1 LAGALC
7 AALLGPLLVTVVGTG
22 APTAQAAGPIF
33 GTPEP
38 QDVFPPGPGT
48 DARLVTRPND
58 VQTFYAYT
66 APGEELQALF
76 DKFGNTNRVI
86 DIVVTSPSGAVFTQ
100 PVPTVGNGQWG
111 FERGDLPSEEGIW
124 QIELVPAGR
133 LSSDSTQMRSYNA
146 VFAADGSEKPGRVWT
161 ERLALFQPGAPRD
174 LQLYFMSSLGY
185 VYDTQYFDYVGIN
198 STISADSV
206 GNVELNPDGS
216 LNCSTS
222 AYQSFV
228 LPTNTLDA
236 AEIGNGSVAM
246 AAGRCGGSYRVF
258 FSEPFADDPAGAIP
272 EATENPGESPTDWVR
287 PEIEPPFFELTDYV
301 GTSTT
306 SVEGLLRADVD
317 NFFGSVEI
325 EVLDEVGNLLRT
337 FTLNVPEGEGL
348 RQVDLPFDGLDDNG
362 DPIPPDDVTTFRVR
376 GLNAGE
382 IHFVLNDVEHLNGGM
397 RVEALNGP
405 IAGTSEATRIFWG
418 EADNYDGQPG
428 RGCNIPAPTV
438 DTATEGVLS
447 DPCVRRWQ
455 SGHIGGRGYG
465 ERRAVDQWA
474 RQGVAVTSTLTLR
487 DPDADYTIVKSVEPS
502 SGGVRPGET
511 VTYTLTL
518 QNVSDVDLWDVRDV
532 VDDLSDVVDD
542 ADYNFDATL
551 TGSWSGDVPSP
562 GGAPVFDAAE
572 ETLTFR
578 VNVPAGETVTITYSV
593 TVREDAQRGD
603 DVLDNIV
610 APPPEFPPEDPDPA
624 DCPPSDPRFPC
635 LTTTTP
641 VIDVQSWKQLMA
653 DPTPVQAGTVLTYTL
668 FFENVGG
675 AAGDVNEID
684 DLTQVIDDADVTS
697 EPASDDLVASR
708 VGDVISITG
717 SLDPGEQATVTYQM
731 TVRPDGE
738 RGDDLAANYLLAPG
752 EEPPDDPVCQP
763 SDIERP
769 DCTLTPIGQ
778 LATFKSVSASTDPV
792 VAGTELTYTLTFDN
806 QGQGPSSID
815 MVDDLSYLLDD
826 ATLTAGPA
834 ASDGALTVSEV
845 VDGRFTVTGELAA
858 GQTVTVSY
866 TVRVNPEDERGNDS
880 AANFLLDPSQEPPE
894 GCVQP
899 DASCTETPLPNVS
912 VVKSVEES
920 ADPSGTVL
928 TYTLTFANTGTAAG
942 PVFKVDDLSGVLDD
956 AYLSSEPVASSDALS
971 ASGVTDGRFT
981 VAGDLEPG
989 QTVTVTYQVTVRP
1002 AGERG
1007 DNVAVNFLLDGLDEP
1022 PPEDCPA
1029 GSDDCTQT
1037 PLPEVTDSKS
1047 VDPPSGTP
1055 VVSGQELTYTLTF
1068 ANAGET
1074 TGTVDRVDDLTH
1086 VLDDADVVSEP
1097 VASDPALTA
1106 RRDGAQITIAGQLAP
1121 DQTVT
1126 VSFTVRVRPDGDRG
1140 DNILANFLLDPDEPP
1155 PPDPVCEPADGEFT
1169 LLSDEDCTENPV
1181 GELAVTKSVDPAS
1194 GTRVAPGDELDYT
1207 LTFTNTGTARA
1218 AVDYTDHLAG
1228 LADDATLL
1236 DGPTPSDPA
1245 LTVSDVQNDEYTI
1258 TGTLAAGQTVTVTYT
1273 VEVKPRDELGDS
1285 LLENHLSPTGEDP
1298 PGECRDTDPLCTL
1311 NPVTP
1316 PDLPDTGTGLATQL
1330 LIGATAALLGG
1341 LVLLGANRRL
1351 L

>member
-532 VDDLSDVVDD
+532 VDDLSDVLDD

-578 VNVPAGETVTITYSV
+578 VNILAGETVTITYSV
-593 TVREDAQRGD
+593 TVREHAQRGD

-641 VIDVQSWKQLMA
+641 VIDVQSWKQVMA

-668 FFENVGG
+668 FFENFGG
-675 AAGDVNEID
+675 A
-684 DLTQVIDDADVTS
+684 
-697 EPASDDLVASR
+697 
-708 VGDVISITG
+708 
-717 SLDPGEQATVTYQM
+717 
-731 TVRPDGE
+731 
-738 RGDDLAANYLLAPG
+738 
-752 EEPPDDPVCQP
+752 
-763 SDIERP
+763 
-769 DCTLTPIGQ
+769 
-778 LATFKSVSASTDPV
+778 
-792 VAGTELTYTLTFDN
+792 
-806 QGQGPSSID
+806 
-815 MVDDLSYLLDD
+815 
-826 ATLTAGPA
+826 
-834 ASDGALTVSEV
+834 
-845 VDGRFTVTGELAA
+845 
-858 GQTVTVSY
+858 
-866 TVRVNPEDERGNDS
+866 
-880 AANFLLDPSQEPPE
+880 
-894 GCVQP
+894 
-899 DASCTETPLPNVS
+899 
-912 VVKSVEES
+912 
-920 ADPSGTVL
+920 
-928 TYTLTFANTGTAAG
+928 
-942 PVFKVDDLSGVLDD
+942 
-956 AYLSSEPVASSDALS
+956 
-971 ASGVTDGRFT
+971 
-981 VAGDLEPG
+981 
-989 QTVTVTYQVTVRP
+989 
-1002 AGERG
+1002 
-1007 DNVAVNFLLDGLDEP
+1007 
-1022 PPEDCPA
+1022 
-1029 GSDDCTQT
+1029 
-1037 PLPEVTDSKS
+1037 
-1047 VDPPSGTP
+1047 
-1055 VVSGQELTYTLTF
+1055 
-1068 ANAGET
+1068 

-1086 VLDDADVVSEP
+1086 VIDDADVVSEP

-1106 RRDGAQITIAGQLAP
+1106 ERDGARVTVTGQLAP
-1121 DQTVT
+1121 GQTVT
-1126 VSFTVRVRPDGDRG
+1126 VSLTVRVRPDGDRG

-1155 PPDPVCEPADGEFT
+1155 QPDPVCEPTDGEDGFTTAAFT
-1169 LLSDEDCTENPV
+1169 LLSSEDCTSNPV

-1194 GTRVAPGDELDYT
+1194 GTPVAPGDELDYT
-1207 LTFTNTGTARA
+1207 LTFTSIGTAPV

-1228 LADDATLL
+1228 LAGDATLL

-1258 TGTLAAGQTVTVTYT
+1258 TGTLAAGQTATVTYT
-1273 VEVKPRDELGDS
+1273 VEVKPRDELGDG
-1285 LLENHLSPTGEDP
+1285 LLENHLTPTGEDP
-1298 PGECRDTDPLCTL
+1298 PGECRDTNPLCTV

-1316 PDLPDTGTGLATQL
+1316 PGLPDTGNDLAARL
-1330 LIGATAALLGG
+1330 LIGAIAALFGG
-1341 LVLLGANRRL
+1341 LVLLVASRRAAL
-1351 L
+1351 LAAAI